1 MLFSVKARALPDQ
14 QGSATISVM
23 LTRPLGVTAA
33 APWRVSAVTVLPG
46 FRLAVTFKDNSKG
59 IVDMSALVC
68 GPEAGVFSA
77 LRNPDLFAKAGI
89 ELGAVT
95 WPNGAD
101 LDPAWMHEEIARQG
115 EWRIV

>member
-1 MLFSVKARALPDQ
+1 MESI
-14 QGSATISVM
+14 GGH
-23 LTRPLGVTAA
+23 RPA
-33 APWRVSAVTVLPG
+33 G
-46 FRLAVTFKDNSKG
+46 FRLAVTFKDNSSG
-59 IVDMSALVC
+59 MVDMSSLVR

-77 LRNPDLFAKAGI
+77 LQDTDLFAKAGI